1 MGFFDSIG
9 DILKVAAPI
18 AVTALSGGTLG
29 SSVAAI
35 QTASA
40 ITEGRSRIIG
50 EQQKQI
56 AAQAA
61 AAGMN
66 GSLRR
71 RTIVET
77 FNPATGAVVK
87 QEVMKGAPAV
97 MQSDVAAANR
107 LNRQLKRLNAKQPR
121 KIVHQSEAARLK
133 DELLNA
139 SLRAARDAAGNGHN
153 GNDQVIVRTT

>member
-9 DILKVAAPI
+9 DILKIAAPI
-18 AVTALSGGTLG
+18 AIGAIAGPTIGAGAVGLVTATT
-29 SSVAAI
+29 A
-35 QTASA
+35 QTQ
-40 ITEGRSRIIG
+40 IT
-50 EQQKQI
+50 
-56 AAQAA
+56 QAA
-61 AAGMN
+61 AQQALVAAGTN

-77 FNPATGAVVK
+77 FNPATGAVTK
-87 QEVMKGAPAV
+87 RETMSGAPAV

-107 LNRQLKRLNAKQPR
+107 LNRQLKRLNARQPR
-121 KIVHQSEAARLK
+121 KTVRMSESARLK